1 VTYVPNSTRFNPQS
15 DMVDLQGF
23 EFHGGASAGS
33 RFNHFKLR
41 DPAHFPIWVAMLLTY
56 MQSDEKIDLSCVFIK
71 PPPLRPARG

>member
-1 VTYVPNSTRFNPQS
+1 
-15 DMVDLQGF
+15 MVDLQGF